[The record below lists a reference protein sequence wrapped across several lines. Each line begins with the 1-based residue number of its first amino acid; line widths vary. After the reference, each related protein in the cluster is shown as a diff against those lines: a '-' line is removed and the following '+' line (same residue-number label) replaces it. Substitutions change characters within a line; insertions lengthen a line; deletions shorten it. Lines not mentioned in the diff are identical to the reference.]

1 MNSFKGFYVK
11 KNDDVKYDIE
21 FSLVDSSQSI
31 PEKHKILYSEVER
44 TKSNII
50 KIFERDINSLEKYF
64 HMLLSLAQAGLSGEN
79 STPELSLIAL
89 ENLKNDILIVEGQK
103 FKTKYIQKLGLNAFF
118 NFILCFIF
126 LQLLIYFNINNYNK
140 LPLIFSGAMIGSWLS
155 FGIRKLEITFE
166 DLVSFEKDLM
176 PCQIR
181 LIFIGIISVIFG
193 MIIDSKL
200 INLSIANTSI
210 DILFL
215 KNETTVLF
223 GILCGI
229 LDKNLAINLYQ
240 KSHSILNISEKGKS

>member
-1 MNSFKGFYVK
+1 MNLFKGFYVK
-11 KNDDVKYDIE
+11 KNDVAKYDIE
-21 FSLVDSSQSI
+21 FSLQDPSQDI
-31 PEKHKILYSEVER
+31 PEKYKLLYSQVEK

-50 KIFERDINSLEKYF
+50 KIFEKDINSLEKYF
-64 HMLLSLAQAGLSGEN
+64 DMLLSLAQAGLAGEN
-79 STPELSLIAL
+79 STPEISLIAL

-103 FKTKYIQKLGLNAFF
+103 FKTKYIEKLGLNALI
-118 NFILCFIF
+118 NFILCFIC
-126 LQLLIYFNINNYNK
+126 LQILNFFNINNYNK

-176 PCQIR
+176 PCQVR

-193 MIIDSKL
+193 MVIDSKL
-200 INLSIANTSI
+200 INLSIGNTSI